1 MTVKLTKDNKMAEL
15 PDSFALRLIE
25 QGKAVLVSKPV
36 AEQQTE
42 AEPQQKKKTKR

>member
-1 MTVKLTKDNKMAEL
+1 MTVKLTKDNKTAEL

-42 AEPQQKKKTKR
+42 IAPQQKKKKR